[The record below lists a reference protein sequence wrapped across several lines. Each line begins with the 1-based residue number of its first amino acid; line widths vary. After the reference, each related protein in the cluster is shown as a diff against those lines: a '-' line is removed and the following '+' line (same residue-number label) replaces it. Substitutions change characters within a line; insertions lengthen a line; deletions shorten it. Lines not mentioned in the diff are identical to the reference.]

1 MLQRLVIKNY
11 ALIEELDISF
21 AGGMT
26 IITGETGAGKSIL
39 LGALSMLIGNR
50 TDSTSLLKKDKK
62 CIIEGSFEIEQ
73 YQMSDFFKSH
83 DLDYE
88 ILTTVRREIS
98 PEGKSRAF
106 INDTPVNLNILKELG
121 ARLIEIHSQHE
132 TLTLNES
139 GFQMMVVDS
148 FAKHEPLLK
157 EYKSLYSKFTSAISQ
172 LTKLKEQEQKAKADS
187 DYFQFL
193 YNEIEECSLVPGE
206 QKEFERELEILTNSE
221 EIKASLFKAVNALN
235 GEENNL
241 IVALS
246 SVASTIQG
254 ITRVLPGAVEL
265 NNRIK
270 SVQIELKDITSE
282 IESLESEINFD
293 PKRVEK
299 INNRLDIIYRLEQKH
314 RVKTLEELFTLH
326 DNLKNKLEG
335 INSLEDQIL
344 KLEAEISISRKSLVS
359 LSEKIRK
366 NRNTAIPEIE
376 KTIKGLLSELGMKHA
391 VLKIEL
397 AALPED
403 QFKNNGSD
411 SIKFLFSANKGI
423 EYRELGKVASGGELS
438 RLMLCIKSMIAK
450 STGLPTII
458 FDEIDTGISGEIAHK
473 VGNILKE
480 MSGERQVIAITHLP
494 QMASKGEDHLFVFKE
509 TGSKSTTTRIRK
521 LNQNERVEE
530 IAKMLSGEQPSKAA
544 IANAKELLN
553 A

>member
-39 LGALSMLIGNR
+39 LGALSMLIGSR

-88 ILTTVRREIS
+88 IITTVRREIS

-121 ARLIEIHSQHE
+121 TRLIEIHSQHE

-157 EYKSLYSKFTSAISQ
+157 EYKTLYTRFTLALSQ
-172 LTKLKEQEQKAKADS
+172 LAKLKEQEQKAKADS

-193 YNEIEECSLVPGE
+193 YNEIEECALVPGE
-206 QKEFERELEILTNSE
+206 QTELERELEILTNSE

-235 GEENNL
+235 GDENNL

-246 SVASTIQG
+246 SVASSIQG

-314 RVKTLEELFTLH
+314 RVKTLEELFILH
-326 DNLKNKLEG
+326 DDLKNKLEG

-344 KLEAEISISRKSLVS
+344 KLESEISTSRKSLVS
-359 LSEKIRK
+359 LAEKIRK
-366 NRNTAIPEIE
+366 NRNGAIPEIE
-376 KTIKGLLSELGMKHA
+376 KTIKALLSELGMKHA

-397 AALPED
+397 TALPED

-411 SIKFLFSANKGI
+411 SIRFLFSANKGV

-521 LNQNERVEE
+521 LSQNERIEE

-544 IANAKELLN
+544 IANARELLN

>member
-21 AGGMT
+21 SEGMT

-62 CIIEGSFEIEQ
+62 CIIEGSFKIDQ

-121 ARLIEIHSQHE
+121 TRLIEIHSQHE

-157 EYKSLYSKFTSAISQ
+157 DYKSLYSRFTSANA
-172 LTKLKEQEQKAKADS
+172 LLAKLKEQEQKAKADS

-193 YNEIEECSLVPGE
+193 YNEIEECALVPGE
-206 QKEFERELEILTNSE
+206 QTELERELEILSNSE

-241 IVALS
+241 IIALS
-246 SVASTIQG
+246 AVASSIQG
-254 ITRVLPGAVEL
+254 IIRVLPAAAEL
-265 NNRIK
+265 NTRIR
-270 SVQIELKDITSE
+270 SVQIELKDISSE
-282 IESLESEINFD
+282 IESLESGIHFD

-299 INNRLDIIYRLEQKH
+299 INNRLDTIYRLEQKH
-314 RVKTLEELFTLH
+314 RVKTIEELFTLH
-326 DNLKNKLEG
+326 DELQTKLTA

-344 KLEAEISISRKSLVS
+344 KLDADILTTRKSLIV
-359 LSEKIRK
+359 LAEKIRK
-366 NRNTAIPEIE
+366 NRNGAIPEIE

-397 AALPED
+397 TALPEN

-411 SIKFLFSANKGI
+411 SIRFLFSANKGV

-473 VGNILKE
+473 VGNILEE

-494 QMASKGEDHLFVFKE
+494 QMASKGEDHLFVYKE
-509 TGSKSTTTRIRK
+509 TGSTSTSTRIRK
-521 LNQNERVEE
+521 LSRNERVEE

-553 A
+553 V

>member
-21 AGGMT
+21 SEGMT

-62 CIIEGSFEIEQ
+62 CIIEGSFKIDQ

-121 ARLIEIHSQHE
+121 TRLIEIHSQHE

-157 EYKSLYSKFTSAISQ
+157 DYKSLYSRFTSANA
-172 LTKLKEQEQKAKADS
+172 LLAKLKEQEQKAKADS

-193 YNEIEECSLVPGE
+193 YNEIEECALVPGE
-206 QKEFERELEILTNSE
+206 QTELERELEILSNSE

-241 IVALS
+241 IIALS
-246 SVASTIQG
+246 AVASSIQG
-254 ITRVLPGAVEL
+254 IIRVLPAAAEL
-265 NNRIK
+265 NTRIR
-270 SVQIELKDITSE
+270 SVQIELKDISSE
-282 IESLESEINFD
+282 IESLESGIHFD

-299 INNRLDIIYRLEQKH
+299 INNRLDTIYRLEQKH
-314 RVKTLEELFTLH
+314 RVKTIDELFTLH
-326 DNLKNKLEG
+326 DELQTKLTA

-344 KLEAEISISRKSLVS
+344 KLDADILTTRKSLIV
-359 LSEKIRK
+359 LAEKIRK
-366 NRNTAIPEIE
+366 NRNGAIPEIE

-397 AALPED
+397 TALPEN

-411 SIKFLFSANKGI
+411 SIRFLFSANKGV

-473 VGNILKE
+473 VGNILEE

-494 QMASKGEDHLFVFKE
+494 QMASKGEDHLFVYKE
-509 TGSKSTTTRIRK
+509 TGSTSTSTRIRK
-521 LNQNERVEE
+521 LSRNERVEE

-553 A
+553 V

>member
-1 MLQRLVIKNY
+1 MV
-11 ALIEELDISF
+11 
-21 AGGMT
+21 
-26 IITGETGAGKSIL
+26 
-39 LGALSMLIGNR
+39 
-50 TDSTSLLKKDKK
+50 
-62 CIIEGSFEIEQ
+62 
-73 YQMSDFFKSH
+73 H
-83 DLDYE
+83 
-88 ILTTVRREIS
+88 
-98 PEGKSRAF
+98 
-106 INDTPVNLNILKELG
+106 
-121 ARLIEIHSQHE
+121 RLIEIHSQHE

-148 FAKHEPLLK
+148 FAKHEPVLK
-157 EYKSLYSKFTSAISQ
+157 EYKALYSKFTSALSQ
-172 LTKLKEQEQKAKADS
+172 LAKLKEQEQKAKADS

-193 YNEIEECSLVPGE
+193 YNEIEECNLVPGE
-206 QKEFERELEILTNSE
+206 QALMESELEILTNSE
-221 EIKASLFKAVNALN
+221 EIKASLFKAVNTLN

-241 IVALS
+241 ILGLS
-246 SVASTIQG
+246 SVASSIQG
-254 ITRVLPGAVEL
+254 ITRVLPGAMDL

-299 INNRLDIIYRLEQKH
+299 INDRLDSIYRLEQKH
-314 RVKTLEELFTLH
+314 RVKTLEELFAIH
-326 DNLKNKLEG
+326 DELKNKLEG
-335 INSLEDQIL
+335 FNSLEDQIL
-344 KLEAEISISRKSLVS
+344 KLETEISASRKSLVL

-366 NRNTAIPEIE
+366 NRNSAIPEIE
-376 KTIKGLLSELGMKHA
+376 KTIKSLLSELGMKHA

-397 AALPED
+397 TVLPND

-473 VGNILKE
+473 VGNILEE
-480 MSGERQVIAITHLP
+480 MADERQVIAITHLP
-494 QMASKGEDHLFVFKE
+494 QMASKGDDHLFVFKE

-521 LNQNERVEE
+521 LSTDERVDE